1 MGALMIQPAGPLDD
15 HQLRLFRDRLLEER
29 QRYRNTVGRLYN
41 DAVQDNP
48 ENLGDAPGRTHLADL
63 GTETYEQ
70 SQNLGLAEQA
80 SRMVSEI
87 DRALERIDQGTYG
100 VCENCRRPI
109 AMERLDAIPVASR
122 CAECQSKADRGEE
135 EAS

>member
-1 MGALMIQPAGPLDD
+1 MIQPASPLDE
-15 HQLRLFRDRLLEER
+15 QQIRQFRERLLEER
-29 QRYRNTVGRLYN
+29 QRYSTTVGRLYGE
-41 DAVQDNP
+41 AVQDNP

-100 VCENCRRPI
+100 VCETCRRPI
-109 AMERLDAIPVASR
+109 AIERLDAIPYAPR
-122 CAECQSKADRGEE
+122 CAECQSKVDRGEE
-135 EAS
+135 EA

>member
-1 MGALMIQPAGPLDD
+1 MIQPAGPLNEQQIR
-15 HQLRLFRDRLLEER
+15 HFRDHLVEER
-29 QRYRNTVGRLYN
+29 QRYRDTVGRLYGE
-41 DAVQDNP
+41 AVQDNP

-100 VCENCRRPI
+100 VCETCQRPI
-109 AMERLDAIPVASR
+109 AIERLDAISYASR
-122 CAECQSKADRGEE
+122 CAECQSKVDRGEDEE

>member
-1 MGALMIQPAGPLDD
+1 MIQPAGPLNEE
-15 HQLRLFRDRLLEER
+15 QIRQFRDRLLEER
-29 QRYRNTVGRLYN
+29 QRYRTTVGRLFN

-87 DRALERIDQGTYG
+87 DRALERIDQETYG
-100 VCENCRRPI
+100 VCETCARPI
-109 AMERLDAIPVASR
+109 AIERLEAIPYASR
-122 CAECQSKADRGEE
+122 CAECQSKVDRGEE